1 MSMLAKRASLP
12 AVTAAA
18 VVAIIFSLFGALG
31 SLLVGVSLL
40 LVPEMPATR
49 GALPMPQGVRAM
61 SAAMIFF
68 VAALAVF
75 GIFVAV
81 GIFRRRNWA
90 RIAILVWG
98 GFMTFVCVGAFAFT
112 LVIFSAMPLPLPS
125 TNAGDP
131 GNFILFM
138 KVFLAVFYGVPAC
151 VGIWWLVLFTRARVA
166 NAFTSPVP
174 YTPAMDA
181 SGFPQ
186 LEGTTAPQQQRQP
199 SCPLPLA
206 IVAVMFMFSAVCTL
220 MFVLVP
226 SPYVFPYYFFGRISF
241 GLEPKIVFAVI
252 AVVLGIAGV
261 GMLKLKPWA
270 LHTALAVQGIFFVNG
285 LFAIVSPTFL
295 ADMREAMEK
304 MSSQYSTFPGGN
316 PFLSGTYFRSAMIF
330 GLVFSAVLI
339 ALLAFLRSR
348 FLEQAEAAAAIEGRR
363 PGHLAG

>member
-1 MSMLAKRASLP
+1 MSTLAKRESLP

-18 VVAIIFSLFGALG
+18 VVAIVLSLLGALG

-40 LVPEMPATR
+40 LMPEMQTTR
-49 GALPMPQGVRAM
+49 GAPPMPQGARAM
-61 SAAMIFF
+61 SAAMMFF
-68 VAALAVF
+68 VTVLAVF
-75 GIFVAV
+75 GILVAM

-98 GFMTFVCVGAFAFT
+98 GFMTFVCVGALAFT

-131 GNFILFM
+131 GNFMLFM
-138 KVFLAVFYGVPAC
+138 KVFLTVFYGIPAC

-166 NAFTSPVP
+166 NAFTSPIP

-186 LEGTTAPQQQRQP
+186 LEATTAPQQQKQP
-199 SCPLPLA
+199 ACPLPLA
-206 IVAVMFMFSAVCTL
+206 ILAGLFIFSAVCTL
-220 MFVLVP
+220 MFALVP
-226 SPYVFPYYFFGRISF
+226 SPYAFPFYFFGRISF

-252 AVVLGIAGV
+252 AVILGISGV

-270 LHTALAVQGIFFVNG
+270 LHTALAVHGIFFVNG

-295 ADMREAMEK
+295 TDMREAMEK
-304 MSSQYSTFPGGN
+304 MSSQYSAFPGGN
-316 PFLSGTYFRSAMIF
+316 PFLSDTYFRSVMIF
-330 GLVFSAVLI
+330 GLVFGAVI
-339 ALLAFLRSR
+339 IGLLAFLRSR
-348 FLEQAEAAAAIEGRR
+348 FLEQAAAAA
-363 PGHLAG
+363 AVKA